1 MEHGS
6 TVSFEEI
13 KQELLKKTNWEN
25 KECEAY
31 LSNQKW
37 IIETLKEDLTVERT
51 YHDYDYNETIKAGA
65 LVKRSTSRP
74 NYEVYEI
81 TPERAKLGF
90 VPVIEEGKEEPNLYQ
105 ERIFVSKEPIGSE
118 KSHVDNDVYPTYLVC
133 RPGYYD
139 DAFYSFEVPQPEIV
153 EKFSLQRSLE
163 NQVIEYEEIDQP
175 EIEYQDVVLTS
186 ANPEQYPDRVV
197 RCRVIKREDIGSYLE
212 TIPDEDKCIGCKSE
226 PVEARVGQV
235 GERVLTTLKTTY
247 EGKDYILSEV
257 TNEVKDT
264 EMEDGTKQPDMI
276 VTNTHSTS
284 NEEYIVRANKFP
296 KMYSANTD
304 GTFTPTP
311 DPREVARLSEDVVIE
326 TSWGEMAVGLK
337 GSYIV
342 TYDAER
348 QSYNTIEQGAFES
361 TYTIQD
367 GLNKQL

>member
-153 EKFSLQRSLE
+153 EKFSLLFFCFSNRLIVFLLVYLFLLFSL
-163 NQVIEYEEIDQP
+163 YLKFFLLC
-175 EIEYQDVVLTS
+175 VVGKLF
-186 ANPEQYPDRVV
+186 
-197 RCRVIKREDIGSYLE
+197 YLYL
-212 TIPDEDKCIGCKSE
+212 
-226 PVEARVGQV
+226 V
-235 GERVLTTLKTTY
+235 
-247 EGKDYILSEV
+247 
-257 TNEVKDT
+257 
-264 EMEDGTKQPDMI
+264 
-276 VTNTHSTS
+276 
-284 NEEYIVRANKFP
+284 
-296 KMYSANTD
+296 
-304 GTFTPTP
+304 
-311 DPREVARLSEDVVIE
+311 
-326 TSWGEMAVGLK
+326 
-337 GSYIV
+337 
-342 TYDAER
+342 
-348 QSYNTIEQGAFES
+348 
-361 TYTIQD
+361 
-367 GLNKQL
+367 